1 VSRPDRGPPPGIEKR
16 RPVGFLLCQIL
27 AVSYLVL
34 ARKYRPQRFSEL
46 VGQEHVARTLTNA
59 IAQGRVHHAFLFTG
73 ARGVGKTSAARILAK
88 ALSCEKGPTA
98 EPCGVCDFCQEIVA
112 GRSVDVIEIDAA
124 SNTKVEE
131 TKSVLEGVRY
141 LPARARRKVY
151 IIDEVHMLSAHSWNA
166 LLKTL
171 EEPPPHVVFV
181 FATTEVHKIPATILS
196 RCQRFDFKLIP
207 TARLATHLEG
217 VLKAEKIDA
226 TPEAVRLVAR
236 QAAGS
241 VRDGLSL
248 LDQAIAYVGSE
259 QLTAEV
265 TADVL
270 GVADRRLLVDL
281 AGAAID
287 RDPAAALR
295 LVARAVDRGVDL
307 GELGRAFLGF
317 LRDLEVVAAVTRA
330 GGSGR
335 DPGDL
340 IDGTPEELDE
350 VRALAARAAPGL
362 VTVLF
367 DRWARAV
374 DEASRLPTPRLL
386 YEMAAIDLCA
396 AEPMVP
402 LGDLLQRLDELEG
415 RLRGAPRPAGA
426 AGPASSS
433 GPTPSLKPPASA
445 SAAPARG
452 WETPAGA
459 APTPVEKKGPAPA
472 KSETRSS
479 ARAAVEATA
488 SVPASVEKTAP
499 VAVAPSPPLPPAA
512 EPPPGESAAEAW
524 RRIVAGLEAKRPR
537 LGALLAHAEVATLT
551 PSAVTLAFPDR
562 FGADQAEKARAEIDS
577 AVSEVLRRPIHAVFT
592 VGARAERAVRS
603 EVGVEN
609 DAAAADRKS
618 REQEARQHPLI
629 RSAQDVFG
637 ASLKEIK
644 T

>member
-1 VSRPDRGPPPGIEKR
+1 
-16 RPVGFLLCQIL
+16 
-27 AVSYLVL
+27 VSYLVL

-330 GGSGR
+330 AGSGR

-426 AGPASSS
+426 AGPPPGSD
-433 GPTPSLKPPASA
+433 PTPGARPPVTAP
-445 SAAPARG
+445 AAPARG

-459 APTPVEKKGPAPA
+459 APPPATAAGATGAIGAIGAIGKKGPAAAKAEAGSDVALPA
-472 KSETRSS
+472 S
-479 ARAAVEATA
+479 ASAPAPAPVEKPAPAAAAPLQAVE
-488 SVPASVEKTAP
+488 P
-499 VAVAPSPPLPPAA
+499 APSD
-512 EPPPGESAAEAW
+512 EGAAEAW

-562 FGADQAEKARAEIDS
+562 FGSEQAEKARAEID
-577 AVSEVLRRPIHAVFT
+577 AAISEVLRRPIHAVFT
-592 VGARAERAVRS
+592 VGARGERAVRS

>member
-1 VSRPDRGPPPGIEKR
+1 M
-16 RPVGFLLCQIL
+16 
-27 AVSYLVL
+27 SYLVL

-46 VGQEHVARTLTNA
+46 VGQEHVARTLSNA
-59 IAQGRVHHAFLFTG
+59 IAQNRVHHAFLFTG

-196 RCQRFDFKLIP
+196 RCQRFDFKLIS

-217 VLKAEKIDA
+217 ILATEKIEA
-226 TPEAVRLVAR
+226 TPEAVRLIAR

-241 VRDGLSL
+241 VRDALSL
-248 LDQAIAYVGSE
+248 LDQTIAYVGAE
-259 QLTAEV
+259 KLTAEV

-270 GVADRRLLVDL
+270 GVADRRLLVEL
-281 AGAAID
+281 AGAVLD
-287 RDPAAALR
+287 RQPATALR
-295 LVARAVDRGVDL
+295 LIARAVDRGVDL

-317 LRDLEVVAAVTRA
+317 LRDLEVVACVTGGGGGGA
-330 GGSGR
+330 GI
-335 DPGDL
+335 DLGDL
-340 IDGTPEELDE
+340 VDATPEEIAE
-350 VRALAARAAPGL
+350 ARALTARAAPGL
-362 VTVLF
+362 ITILF

-386 YEMAAIDLCA
+386 YEMAAIDLCS

-402 LGDLLQRLDELEG
+402 LGDLLQRLDEMEG
-415 RLRGAPRPAGA
+415 RLRGAPRPASVAG
-426 AGPASSS
+426 AGPAQIAA
-433 GPTPSLKPPASA
+433 TAPPATK
-445 SAAPARG
+445 APA
-452 WETPAGA
+452 
-459 APTPVEKKGPAPA
+459 
-472 KSETRSS
+472 
-479 ARAAVEATA
+479 
-488 SVPASVEKTAP
+488 
-499 VAVAPSPPLPPAA
+499 AVAPRTWVASPAPVPEMDRVGVGELGSP
-512 EPPPGESAAEAW
+512 EP
-524 RRIVAGLEAKRPR
+524 VAGGSGNPPRVPGIVDVWRSVLKTFEASRPS
-537 LGALLAHAEVATLT
+537 LAALLAHAEVISSNSNAM
-551 PSAVTLAFPDR
+551 SLAFSSKIDADR
-562 FGADQAEKARAEIDS
+562 AEKARGEIDS
-577 AVSEVLRRPIHAVFT
+577 VVSSALGRPVKIGFS
-592 VGARAERAVRS
+592 VGSNGPAAVRS

-609 DAAAADRKS
+609 EAAVADRKT
-618 REQEARQHPLI
+618 RELEARQHPVI

>member
-1 VSRPDRGPPPGIEKR
+1 M
-16 RPVGFLLCQIL
+16 CHIL
-27 AVSYLVL
+27 PVSYLVL

-46 VGQEHVARTLTNA
+46 VGQEHVARTLSNA
-59 IAQGRVHHAFLFTG
+59 IAQDRVHHAFLFTG

-217 VLKAEKIDA
+217 ILRAEKIDA
-226 TPEAVRLVAR
+226 TPDAVRLIAR

-241 VRDGLSL
+241 VRDALSL
-248 LDQAIAYVGSE
+248 LDQTIAYVGSE
-259 QLTAEV
+259 RLTAEV

-281 AGAAID
+281 AAAALD
-287 RDPAAALR
+287 RDPASALR
-295 LVARAVDRGVDL
+295 LIARAVDRGVDL

-317 LRDLEVVAAVTRA
+317 LRDLEVVAAVQ
-330 GGSGR
+330 GGASGLEL
-335 DPGDL
+335 GDL
-340 IDGTPEELDE
+340 VDGTPEEIE
-350 VRALAARAAPGL
+350 EARALTTRAAPGL
-362 VTVLF
+362 VTILF

-386 YEMAAIDLCA
+386 YEMAAIDLCG

-415 RLRGAPRPAGA
+415 RLRGVRPLAA
-426 AGPASSS
+426 AGGAGPPVAAKIPPAS
-433 GPTPSLKPPASA
+433 KPAAPAAAPKSWATQPRSA
-445 SAAPARG
+445 SAAEGPVAG
-452 WETPAGA
+452 PAGGG
-459 APTPVEKKGPAPA
+459 GPAP
-472 KSETRSS
+472 
-479 ARAAVEATA
+479 VPEAD
-488 SVPASVEKTAP
+488 SGEPGPPEQVVGGPG
-499 VAVAPSPPLPPAA
+499 SPPGAP
-512 EPPPGESAAEAW
+512 ESLDEAW
-524 RRIVAGLEAKRPR
+524 RRLLRTFEGSRPS
-537 LGALLAHAEVATLT
+537 LAALLAHAEVISSG
-551 PSAVTLAFPDR
+551 PSALSLAFSSKIDADR
-562 FGADQAEKARAEIDS
+562 AEKARGEIDP
-577 AVSEVLRRPIHAVFT
+577 AVSSALGRPVRISFT
-592 VGARAERAVRS
+592 VGSNGPAAVRS

-609 DAAAADRKS
+609 AAAVADRKN
-618 REQEARQHPLI
+618 RELEARQHPVI

>member
-1 VSRPDRGPPPGIEKR
+1 M
-16 RPVGFLLCQIL
+16 
-27 AVSYLVL
+27 SYLVL

-46 VGQEHVARTLTNA
+46 IGQEHVARTLSNA
-59 IAQGRVHHAFLFTG
+59 IAQNRVHHAFLFTG

-98 EPCGVCDFCQEIVA
+98 EPCGVCDLCQEIA
-112 GRSVDVIEIDAA
+112 GGRSVDVIEIDAA

-196 RCQRFDFKLIP
+196 RCQRFDFKLIS
-207 TARLATHLEG
+207 TARLTTHLTEI
-217 VLKAEKIDA
+217 LRAEKIDA
-226 TPEAVRLVAR
+226 APEAVRLVAR

-248 LDQAIAYVGSE
+248 LDQTIAYVGTE

-270 GVADRRLLVDL
+270 GIADRQLLVAL
-281 AGAAID
+281 TVAVLD
-287 RDPAAALR
+287 RDPGAALR
-295 LVARAVDRGVDL
+295 LIARAADRGVDL
-307 GELGRAFLGF
+307 GQLGRSFLGF
-317 LRDLEVVAAVTRA
+317 LRDLEVVASVKPV
-330 GGSGR
+330 
-335 DPGDL
+335 PGVELADL
-340 IDGTPEELDE
+340 LDATPEEIEE
-350 VRALAARAAPGL
+350 VRALAERAGPGL

-402 LGDLLQRLDELEG
+402 LGELLQRLDELEG
-415 RLRGAPRPAGA
+415 RLRGARSTPA
-426 AGPASSS
+426 PATGGGGSAPAP
-433 GPTPSLKPPASA
+433 GLPPKAKPPTPGPRAWGAPVSAAAASPPAEVAPPAST
-445 SAAPARG
+445 SAAV
-452 WETPAGA
+452 A
-459 APTPVEKKGPAPA
+459 APPPVAVSVAP
-472 KSETRSS
+472 S
-479 ARAAVEATA
+479 ATA
-488 SVPASVEKTAP
+488 S
-499 VAVAPSPPLPPAA
+499 PPAEKKPVGSPA
-512 EPPPGESAAEAW
+512 EVWRSILTNFEA
-524 RRIVAGLEAKRPR
+524 RRPR
-537 LGALLAHAEVATLT
+537 LAGLLAHAEVASMTAG
-551 PSAVTLAFPDR
+551 AVTLIFPDKFTSDQTEKSR
-562 FGADQAEKARAEIDS
+562 GEVEASISEALGQATRVTFSVGGAANGA
-577 AVSEVLRRPIHAVFT
+577 AVRPNGT
-592 VGARAERAVRS
+592 TVRS
-603 EVGVEN
+603 EVGQQS
-609 DAAAADRKS
+609 DAAAADRKA
-618 REQEARQHPLI
+618 RENEARQHPRI
-629 RSAQDVFG
+629 RNAQDVFG
-637 ASLKEIK
+637 AALKEIK

>member
-1 VSRPDRGPPPGIEKR
+1 M
-16 RPVGFLLCQIL
+16 
-27 AVSYLVL
+27 SYLVL

-46 VGQEHVARTLTNA
+46 VGQEHVARTLSNA
-59 IAQGRVHHAFLFTG
+59 IAQNRVHHAFLFTG

-88 ALSCEKGPTA
+88 ALCCEKGPTA

-196 RCQRFDFKLIP
+196 RCQRFDFKLIS

-217 VLKAEKIDA
+217 ILGTEKIEA
-226 TPEAVRLVAR
+226 TPEAVRLIAR

-241 VRDGLSL
+241 VRDALSL
-248 LDQAIAYVGSE
+248 LDQTIAYVGSE
-259 QLTAEV
+259 KLTAEV

-270 GVADRRLLVDL
+270 GVADRRLLLEL
-281 AGAAID
+281 AGAVLD
-287 RDPAAALR
+287 RQPATALR
-295 LVARAVDRGVDL
+295 LIARAVDRGVDL

-317 LRDLEVVAAVTRA
+317 LRDLEVVACVTGGA
-330 GGSGR
+330 SGGSGI
-335 DPGDL
+335 DLGDL
-340 IDGTPEELDE
+340 VDATPEEIAE
-350 VRALAARAAPGL
+350 ARALTARAAPGL
-362 VTVLF
+362 ITILF

-386 YEMAAIDLCA
+386 YEMAAIDLCS

-402 LGDLLQRLDELEG
+402 LGDLLQRLDEMEG
-415 RLRGAPRPAGA
+415 RLRGAPRPPSGAGV
-426 AGPASSS
+426 GPA
-433 GPTPSLKPPASA
+433 PVAATVPPATKAVAPAAKAPASA
-445 SAAPARG
+445 AAAPRT
-452 WETPAGA
+452 WA
-459 APTPVEKKGPAPA
+459 APPSPENPRGPGMDRVGGGELGSP
-472 KSETRSS
+472 E
-479 ARAAVEATA
+479 
-488 SVPASVEKTAP
+488 P
-499 VAVAPSPPLPPAA
+499 VAGGSGNPPRGPGIVDVWRSVLKTFEASRPSLA
-512 EPPPGESAAEAW
+512 
-524 RRIVAGLEAKRPR
+524 
-537 LGALLAHAEVATLT
+537 ALLAHAEVISSNSNAM
-551 PSAVTLAFPDR
+551 SLAFSSKIDADR
-562 FGADQAEKARAEIDS
+562 AEKARGAIDAVVSS
-577 AVSEVLRRPIHAVFT
+577 ALGRQVKIGFT
-592 VGARAERAVRS
+592 VGSNGPAAVRS

-609 DAAAADRKS
+609 DAAVADRKT
-618 REQEARQHPLI
+618 RELEARQHPVI